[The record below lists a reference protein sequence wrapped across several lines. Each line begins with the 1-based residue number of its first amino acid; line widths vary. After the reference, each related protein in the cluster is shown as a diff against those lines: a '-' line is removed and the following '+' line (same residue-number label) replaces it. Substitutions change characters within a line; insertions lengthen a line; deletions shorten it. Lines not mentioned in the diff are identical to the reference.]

1 MTTKDIKFL
10 EMRLLNGPNTW
21 TYQPALEVVVDI
33 GELED
38 FPSNTIPGYYE
49 RLKAWLPSLIEHR
62 CSYGERGGF
71 LKRVEDG
78 TWPAHILEHVTL
90 ELQNLAG
97 LSGGFGRARE
107 TSKRG
112 VYKVVVTAFQEEVT
126 RTAIHQARELIM
138 AAMEDRP
145 FDVEEAVETIS
156 DLVDSLCL
164 GPSTASI
171 VKAADHRGIPTIRL
185 LATGNLVQL
194 GYGAAMRRIWT
205 AETDQTSAIAEG
217 ISRDKDLTKRLLESC
232 GIPVPEGREV
242 DSAADAW
249 DAAQDIGLPVCVK
262 PIDGNHGR
270 GVFIDLKDQKEI
282 EKAFSVAIDEGSGVL
297 VERSISGTEHRLLVI
312 GGKLVAACRGDM
324 VKVTGDG
331 RSTILELVETQI
343 NCDPRRGSSESHP
356 LSRIRMDSAARI
368 ELQRQQLT
376 PESVPAD
383 GQSVLIQ
390 RNANHEFDVT
400 DEVHPDTAAAA
411 SLAARIVGLDIA
423 GVDLVVDDIS
433 KPLSAQ
439 GGAIVEVNAG
449 PGLLMH
455 LKPGVGKPRPVGEAI
470 VEHLF
475 PETSMSRIP
484 LAGITGSQGKTSVA
498 LLLGHLLQLSGK
510 NVGLACSAGLFLGRR
525 KLETQDSAN
534 WASAHRMLMARAVD
548 AAVFENSAASIL
560 ENGLA
565 YDRCQIGIVT
575 NVRHADGLEAYD
587 VHDLDKVYTTLRTQ
601 IDVVL
606 PGGAAIL
613 NADDERVAEMA
624 ELSDGEVVFF
634 GLNPELST
642 LAEHR
647 KKNGRCVF
655 IRHGWVIL
663 ANGMNEQP
671 LVQFEEVPMTR
682 PGTPAYCIENMLAA
696 VAAAWALNLPPD
708 LIRTGIATFIPA
720 DNQSGLTA

>member
-1 MTTKDIKFL
+1 
-10 EMRLLNGPNTW
+10 
-21 TYQPALEVVVDI
+21 
-33 GELED
+33 
-38 FPSNTIPGYYE
+38 
-49 RLKAWLPSLIEHR
+49 
-62 CSYGERGGF
+62 
-71 LKRVEDG
+71 
-78 TWPAHILEHVTL
+78 EHVAL

-97 LSGGFGRARE
+97 LGGGFGRTRE

-112 VYKVVVTAFQEEVT
+112 VYKVVVRAWQEQVTLTALHE
-126 RTAIHQARELIM
+126 ARDLIM
-138 AAMEDRP
+138 AAMENRP
-145 FDVEEAVETIS
+145 FDVEAAVERIT

-171 VKAADHRGIPTIRL
+171 VRAADDRGIPTIRL

-232 GIPVPEGREV
+232 GIPIPEGREV
-242 DSAADAW
+242 NCASDAW
-249 DAAQDIGLPVCVK
+249 EAAQDIGTPVCVK

-270 GVFIDLKDQKEI
+270 GVFIDLKDQEEI

-312 GGKLVAACRGDM
+312 GGKLVAACRGDV

-331 RSTILELVETQI
+331 QSDIRELIELQI
-343 NCDPRRGSSESHP
+343 NCDPRRGTSENHP
-356 LSRIRMDSAARI
+356 LSRIRMDSAAKI
-368 ELQRQQLT
+368 ELSRQKLT
-376 PESVPAD
+376 PESIPEL
-383 GQSVLIQ
+383 GREVLIQ

-400 DEVHPDTAAAA
+400 DEVHPDTAAIA

-423 GVDLVVDDIS
+423 GIDLVADDIS
-433 KPLSAQ
+433 KPLAEQ

-475 PETSMSRIP
+475 PDTSMSRIP

-498 LLLGHLLQLSGK
+498 MLLGHLLQLAGK
-510 NVGLACSAGLFLGRR
+510 NVGLACSDGLFLGRR
-525 KLETQDSAN
+525 KLESEDSAN
-534 WASAHRMLMARAVD
+534 WPAAHRMLMSRAVD
-548 AAVFENSAASIL
+548 TAVFENGAASIL

-575 NVRHADGLEAYD
+575 NIRHMDGLEVYD
-587 VHDLDKVYTTLRTQ
+587 VLDLDKVFKTLRTQ
-601 IDVVL
+601 VDVVL
-606 PGGAAIL
+606 PTGASIL
-613 NADDERVAEMA
+613 NADDPLVVDMA
-624 ELSDGEVVFF
+624 ELSDGEVLYF
-634 GLNPELST
+634 GLNPEVT
-642 LAEHR
+642 ALAEHR

-663 ANGMNEQP
+663 AHGMNEQS
-671 LVQFEEVPMTR
+671 LVQFAELPMTR
-682 PGTPAYCIENMLAA
+682 PGTPAYCVENLLAA
-696 VAAAWALNLPPD
+696 VAAAWALELTPD
-708 LIRTGIATFIPA
+708 MIRTGIATFIPA
-720 DNQSGLTA
+720 DPLQA